1 MKKLKRET
9 IKEIKNLFQLENEN
23 KATEDIILRYIRNSF
38 ENEEEKIYY
47 KPARVDKFWTK
58 NYIEYKINDDRNK
71 KISWR
76 ISQKISLYLKDII
89 NTLKNSDT
97 WKIQLAISNTFIFSI
112 DNDEE
117 GVMRS
122 KSDNK

>member
-71 KISWR
+71 K
-76 ISQKISLYLKDII
+76 LVEEYLKKLVYI
-89 NTLKNSDT
+89 
-97 WKIQLAISNTFIFSI
+97 
-112 DNDEE
+112 
-117 GVMRS
+117 
-122 KSDNK
+122 